1 MGDEAHDK
9 LYTRTEYRRVIAWP
23 ERIRREAPFLAEVF
37 AAAPVRRLLDV
48 GCGSGE
54 HTRHFADLGW
64 TAVGIDVS
72 ERMMGEALTLAG
84 PTDAGGSARFELRPA
99 AEAAALPE
107 APFGAALCVGNTLAF
122 VEGEAA
128 LRAFLCG
135 VADALAPGA
144 PLLIQ
149 LLNYERILGL
159 PVRALPVNVRPLP
172 EEEGEGEIVFLRIL
186 QPRSDG
192 NVDFYPITLTLR
204 PGEAPDAPEVVV
216 REAKHFVHQGWTRP
230 VLEPLLRSAGFGD
243 VRVLGGVRDIPY
255 EPNVSADL
263 VLHARKRPGA

>member
-23 ERIRREAPFLAEVF
+23 ARIRREAPFLARVF
-37 AAAPVRRLLDV
+37 DEAPERRLLDV

-54 HTRHFADLGW
+54 HTRHFAELGW

-72 ERMMGEALTLAG
+72 ERMMGEALELAG
-84 PTDAGGSARFELRPA
+84 TTEAGGSVRFELRGA
-99 AEAAALPE
+99 AEAASLPE
-107 APFGAALCVGNTLAF
+107 APFGGALCVGNTLAF

-128 LRAFLCG
+128 MRAFLRG
-135 VADALAPGA
+135 VAGALVPGA

-172 EEEGEGEIVFLRIL
+172 EEEGPGEILFLRIL
-186 QPRSDG
+186 DPRDDG

-204 PGEAPDAPEVVV
+204 PGEEPEVVV
-216 REAKHFVHQGWTRP
+216 REAKRFVHQGWTRP
-230 VLEPLLRSAGFGD
+230 LLEPLLEEAGFGS
-243 VRVLGGVRDIPY
+243 VRVLGGMRDVPY
-255 EPNVSADL
+255 EPNESTDL
-263 VLHARKRPGA
+263 VLHARRRPGP